1 MQAEHHFHMIFIKK
15 LSNMLPRLSPQADL
29 TIRQYPFIN
38 EQMKSFSLIRRA
50 GKFSASAFLQELP
63 WERETDF

>member
-1 MQAEHHFHMIFIKK
+1 MIFIKK

-38 EQMKSFSLIRRA
+38 EQMKSSLIRRA